1 MAPKKGAKKVT
12 EKLSLAAV
20 VNCGEPGYIFT
31 FPDEHAELLA
41 AGYVQVNPELTDP
54 NAPGAIATAA
64 TQAGIDFINSQNGA
78 PVAPKEVKV
87 MDAFVIETSSEM
99 PVSGKRGGGRSTVYP
114 FDQLP
119 APTVDVAG
127 NLTYAFF
134 FVPATT
140 ERPEPVKSLASTVS
154 SANARFATPDP
165 SGATRTVTRGPKKG
179 EIMPAVVY
187 SRKFKITA
195 GEKDGAQGA
204 KIWRIL

>member
-1 MAPKKGAKKVT
+1 MAAKKTTKKVT

-41 AGYVQVNPELTDP
+41 LGYVQVNPELKDA
-54 NAPGAIATAA
+54 NGAIATAA

-78 PVAPKEVKV
+78 PDAPKEGTK

-99 PVSGKRGGGRSTVYP
+99 PATGKRGGGRSTIYP

-119 APTVDVAG
+119 APVTGADGKLV
-127 NLTYAFF
+127 YANF

-140 ERPEPVKSLASTVS
+140 ERPDPVKSLASTVS
-154 SANARFATPDP
+154 SANLRFSSPDP
-165 SGATRTVTRGPKKG
+165 SGATRTVTRGPNKG
-179 EIMPAVVY
+179 GILPALVY
-187 SRKFKITA
+187 SRKFKITE
-195 GEKDGAQGA
+195 GEKDGVKGA
-204 KIWRIL
+204 RIWRIM

>member
-1 MAPKKGAKKVT
+1 MAPKKGTKKVT

-41 AGYVQVNPELTDP
+41 AGYVQVNPELKDA
-54 NAPGAIATAA
+54 NGAIATAA

-78 PVAPKEVKV
+78 SAAPKEVKS

-99 PVSGKRGGGRSTVYP
+99 PATGKRGGGRSTVYP

-119 APTVDVAG
+119 APGADG
-127 NLTYAFF
+127 SFSFF
-134 FVPATT
+134 FVPATS
-140 ERPEPVKSLASTVS
+140 ERPDPVKSLASTVS

-165 SGATRTVTRGPKKG
+165 SGKTRTVTRGPKKG
-179 EIMPAVVY
+179 EIVPAVVY